1 MILKSIFTLLS
12 LAIKKLVCLTNKIQS
27 MIMMIN
33 GRCIEKQKKSVR
45 SGFPFLFDLYMEF
58 KTSVIKIQQFN
69 WKLFLFS
76 QYLCRTFPIVDEH
89 VKEAMGDN
97 LYDLFMVCEMSQ
109 WKLWT
114 CIRFI
119 QGKCVSQIRS
129 TEIGEIWISFK
140 YKLLKLNILHLQ
152 YFPLLI

>member
-119 QGKCVSQIRS
+119 HGSCVRQISS
-129 TEIGEIWISFK
+129 TKIGEIWISFK
-140 YKLLKLNILHLQ
+140 Y
-152 YFPLLI
+152 